1 MVLKM
6 LINNANT
13 SEFFR
18 VIILL
23 EILVH
28 LREIIEIPSNLMKLT
43 IDILIISRHSYYY
56 AVQCRVGSLEGIW
69 IGVWAV
75 VAPSSIP
82 TPLALNPQP

>member
-28 LREIIEIPSNLMKLT
+28 LRESIEIPSNLINLT
-43 IDILIISRHSYYY
+43 INILIISRHSYYY
-56 AVQCRVGSLEGIW
+56 AVQCGVGSLGFSWE
-69 IGVWAV
+69 VF
-75 VAPSSIP
+75 
-82 TPLALNPQP
+82 